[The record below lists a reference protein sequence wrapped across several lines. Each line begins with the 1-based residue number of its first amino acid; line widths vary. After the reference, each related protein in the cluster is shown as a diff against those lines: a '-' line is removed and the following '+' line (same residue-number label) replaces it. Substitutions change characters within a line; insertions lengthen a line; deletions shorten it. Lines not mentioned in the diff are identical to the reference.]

1 VSQNSTRISVLI
13 KKLLLMNRGDAT
25 RSDND
30 NDKDKD
36 QFEGETSAKK
46 SERKKIRQELVQ
58 VLNVNVKDREL
69 Q

>member
-1 VSQNSTRISVLI
+1 
-13 KKLLLMNRGDAT
+13 MNRGDAT